1 MLRNGII
8 EPRSIRV
15 KEGKVKQSWQLNRT
29 DRRAVQYSTDFVIL
43 LTCSGR
49 EGIIKI
55 LRPQC
60 D

>member
-8 EPRSIRV
+8 EPRNIKV

-49 EGIIKI
+49 EGKEIS
-55 LRPQC
+55 
-60 D
+60 DT